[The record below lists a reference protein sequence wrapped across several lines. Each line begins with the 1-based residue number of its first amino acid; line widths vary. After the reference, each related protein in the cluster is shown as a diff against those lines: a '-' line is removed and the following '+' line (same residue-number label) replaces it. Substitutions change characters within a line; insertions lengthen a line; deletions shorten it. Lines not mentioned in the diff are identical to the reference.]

1 MCGAALRLVYKQMS
15 ANALFVVSCECV
27 SKSNTEEKNILNED
41 IILVFFVHKKYSH
54 SFIKLRS
61 HGLF

>member
-1 MCGAALRLVYKQMS
+1 MQINWLWY
-15 ANALFVVSCECV
+15 SCECGTLV
-27 SKSNTEEKNILNED
+27 NTEEKNILNED
-41 IILVFFVHKKYSH
+41 IIFVFFVHKKYSH